1 MNNQYPQQPQ
11 QPAQQPQQTPPQ
23 QPAPQPYPQQQQY
36 YAPPARPYVDPAVAK
51 KQKKDALDAL
61 GNSISAFLGTNPI
74 LGSLAKFSDYIAYG
88 LIGVMVIFSILTLC
102 LGGNSIVFP
111 ILALVFG
118 FMALSKKNALPL
130 ALSLSVI
137 TVFYFISLIMTI
149 VYFAQYGRYSFAAGM
164 VIGFI
169 FQIAETAAT
178 GFFAFIAW
186 TYFLAALPPKVY
198 APQQPVYQQ
207 QPVQPAAPVQPVQP
221 VQPAAPVQSVQPV
234 QPVQQPAAPAQTV
247 QPAQAAAAQGKV
259 CPQCGQMNTNEAMFC
274 KACGGKLS

>member
-11 QPAQQPQQTPPQ
+11 QPAQ
-23 QPAPQPYPQQQQY
+23 QPYPQQQQY

-51 KQKKDALDAL
+51 KQKKDALDTL
-61 GNSISAFLGTNPI
+61 GNSISSFLGTNPI

-149 VYFAQYGRYSFAAGM
+149 VYFAQYGRYGFAAGM

-221 VQPAAPVQSVQPV
+221 
-234 QPVQQPAAPAQTV
+234 AAPAQTV

-259 CPQCGQMNTNEAMFC
+259 CPQCGQTNTSEAMFC